1 MARYVLALD
10 QGTTSSRAILF
21 NEGGT
26 IEAVANQ
33 EFPQIYPSPGH
44 VEHDPEAIWDS
55 QLAVAQ
61 KVLKDKGVSAED
73 IAAVGI
79 TNQRETTVVWDKA
92 TGKPVQNAIVWQS
105 RITAAYCDSLKAKG
119 LEDTVRAK
127 TGLPIDAYFSGTKIR
142 HILEQNP
149 GLRERAERGEIL
161 FGNVDTFLIWRL
173 TGGAVHVTDYSN
185 ASRTLVFNIH
195 DLDWDDELLKEM
207 GIPRAMMPTPRPS
220 SEVYGETKAE
230 FFGGPIRIAGDAGD
244 QQAATFGQACFEPG
258 MAKQT
263 YGTGAF
269 MLMNTGDKAV
279 PSKNGL
285 LTTVGWGL
293 NDKVTYALEGSVF
306 IAGAAVQWVRDG
318 LRAITTSA
326 DIEKLAGKV
335 ADTEG
340 VYVVPAFVGLGAP
353 YWDQYARGAIV
364 GLTRGSTIEHIAR
377 ATVDSMAYQ
386 TREVLEAM
394 QADSGVSLKELKVDG
409 GAVVNNDLMQ
419 FQADIL
425 GVAVERPK
433 VSETTALGAAY
444 LAGLAVGYWKDTGDV
459 TNNWALDRRFEPQ
472 MDSAKREK
480 LYGGW
485 KKAVQRSLDW
495 ADHE

>member
-1 MARYVLALD
+1 MAKYVLALD

-21 NEGGT
+21 NERGT

-44 VEHDPEAIWDS
+44 VEHDPEAIWES
-55 QLAVAQ
+55 QLAVAR
-61 KVLKDKGVSAED
+61 KVMQEKGATPDD
-73 IAAVGI
+73 IASIGI
-79 TNQRETTVVWDKA
+79 ANQRETTVVWEKDS
-92 TGKPVQNAIVWQS
+92 GKPVQNAIVWQS
-105 RITAAYCDSLKAKG
+105 RITAGYCDSLKAKG
-119 LEDTVRAK
+119 LEDKFREK

-142 HILEQNP
+142 HILESDP
-149 GLRERAERGEIL
+149 GLRARAERGEIL
-161 FGNVDTFLIWRL
+161 FGNVDSFLIWRL
-173 TGGAVHVTDYSN
+173 TGGKVHVTDYSN

-195 DLDWDDELLKEM
+195 TLDWDDELLAEM
-207 GIPRAMMPTPRPS
+207 GIPRQMMPAPRPS
-220 SEVYGETKAE
+220 SEVYGETEAE
-230 FFGGPIRIAGDAGD
+230 FFGSPIKIAGDAGD

-269 MLMNTGDKAV
+269 MLINTGEEAV

-285 LTTVGWGL
+285 LTTVAWGL
-293 NDKVTYALEGSVF
+293 DGKVIYALEGSVF
-306 IAGAAVQWVRDG
+306 IAGAAVQWIRDG
-318 LRAITTSA
+318 LRVITDSA
-326 DIEKLAGKV
+326 DVEKLAGKV
-335 ADTEG
+335 TDTEG
-340 VYVVPAFVGLGAP
+340 VYMVPAFVGLGAP
-353 YWDQYARGAIV
+353 YWDQYARGLII

-394 QADSGVSLKELKVDG
+394 QADSGVTLKELKVDG

-425 GVAVERPK
+425 GVPVERPV

-444 LAGLAVGYWKDTGDV
+444 LAGLAVGFWKDTSDV
-459 TNNWALDRRFEPQ
+459 ANNWALDRRFDPS
-472 MDSAKREK
+472 MDESRRER
-480 LYGGW
+480 LFAGW

-495 ADHE
+495 EERS